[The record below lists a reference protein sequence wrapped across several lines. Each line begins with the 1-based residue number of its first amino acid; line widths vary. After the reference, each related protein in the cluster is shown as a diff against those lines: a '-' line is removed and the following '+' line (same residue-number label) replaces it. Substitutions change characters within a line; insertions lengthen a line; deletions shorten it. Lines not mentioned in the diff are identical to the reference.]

1 MVHEPHSEYP
11 ILFSPLPVGPI
22 TLRNRIVNSAHQTG
36 FARQGE
42 YTEQLIEYHR
52 ERARG
57 GAALIV
63 SQATSVTGDYLDL
76 YNAHDGV
83 IPAYQAVSKVMQEFG
98 THYSAELYHPGSQ
111 GEYTGHGAEVFV
123 APSSIAASYLGGRW
137 RVAHALDEAE
147 ILAIVDAFA
156 AAAARCRAG
165 GLSGIELHFAH
176 RNLVEQFMSPTTNRR
191 TDDWG
196 GSLENRLRFAELIT
210 RAVREAAG
218 PGLAVGARLTAAG
231 LDRGDLGDLDMA
243 EIIGTIGSWG
253 CLDYVSLT
261 MGHYSDALNVAR
273 NIPNMTFSPGLW
285 QKYGRLI
292 KSVVDVPVFLVGR
305 INHPRTAED
314 LLASNSC
321 DAVVMARA
329 LIADPHLPEKART
342 GRTGDIRPCVG
353 AMNCIDSV
361 EHGRGIRCIH
371 NPRVGHELD
380 FPEEVEAGTGGKQVL
395 VIGGG
400 PAGLESAR
408 VAAARGHRVVLLE
421 KAPEVGGQVRVASKA
436 PGRGELAAIVEW
448 LEQQCRAGGVDIRT
462 GQTVTPATV
471 NASKPDVVVVAT
483 GASYSHGSLP
493 GGGLEVADVDALGR
507 NLRVVGLEE
516 ALAGAV
522 RTGRIVV
529 YDAVADWPGFNVA
542 RVLAERGCEVRYLT
556 PERYP
561 GAALEVTNW
570 RLEYQALGEQGV
582 EFFPVTQV
590 VGSVPGGLRL
600 RRGFARDTEEMR
612 DIDAVVWVGPPV
624 PETTLQASVPDP
636 AATVLV
642 VGDAYAPRNIEQ
654 AILDARLRLSDV

>member
-1 MVHEPHSEYP
+1 
-11 ILFSPLPVGPI
+11 
-22 TLRNRIVNSAHQTG
+22 
-36 FARQGE
+36 
-42 YTEQLIEYHR
+42 
-52 ERARG
+52 
-57 GAALIV
+57 
-63 SQATSVTGDYLDL
+63 
-76 YNAHDGV
+76 
-83 IPAYQAVSKVMQEFG
+83 
-98 THYSAELYHPGSQ
+98 
-111 GEYTGHGAEVFV
+111 V

-147 ILAIVDAFA
+147 ILAIVDAFG

-176 RNLVEQFMSPTTNRR
+176 RNLVEQFMSPKTNLR

-218 PGLAVGARLTAAG
+218 PDVAVGARVNAAG
-231 LDRGDLGDLDMA
+231 LDRGDLDDLDMA

-273 NIPNMTFSPGLW
+273 NMPNMTFPPALW
-285 QKYGRLI
+285 QKYGRLV

-314 LLASNSC
+314 LLEANIC

-380 FPEEVEAGTGGKQVL
+380 FPEEVEAGAGGKQVL
-395 VIGGG
+395 VVGGG
-400 PAGLESAR
+400 PAGLEAAR
-408 VAAARGHRVVLLE
+408 VAAARGHRVTLLE
-421 KAPEVGGQVRVASKA
+421 KAGAVGGQVSVASRA
-436 PGRGELAAIVEW
+436 PGRAELASIVEW
-448 LEQQCRAGGVDIRT
+448 LEHQCRASGVEIRT
-462 GQTVTPATV
+462 GHTATPETIVAGR
-471 NASKPDVVVVAT
+471 PDVVVIAT
-483 GASYSHGSLP
+483 GASYPHRPAP
-493 GGGLEVADVDALGR
+493 GGAFEAADIDDLGSH
-507 NLRVVGLEE
+507 LQLVGLEQV
-516 ALAGAV
+516 LAGEV
-522 RTGRIVV
+522 TTGRVVV
-529 YDAVADWPGFNVA
+529 YDAIADWPGFNAA
-542 RVLAERGCEVRYLT
+542 RVLAERGCEVRYVT

-570 RLEYQALGEQGV
+570 RMEYQALSEQGV
-582 EFFPVTQV
+582 EFLPVSEV
-590 VGSVPGGLRL
+590 VGSVPGGLVL
-600 RRGFARDTEEMR
+600 RRGFARDTEKLL
-612 DIDAVVWVGPPV
+612 DVDTVVWIGPPASD
-624 PETTLQASVPDP
+624 TALRASLQDQ
-636 AATVLV
+636 AATILV
-642 VGDAYAPRNIEQ
+642 VGDAYAPRTVEQ
-654 AILDARLRLSDV
+654 AILDARLSLSSL

>member
-1 MVHEPHSEYP
+1 MVEEVHSEYP
-11 ILFSPLPVGPI
+11 VLFSPLSLGPI

-36 FARQGE
+36 FARHGE

-76 YNAHDGV
+76 YNADDSV
-83 IPAYQAVSKVMQEFG
+83 IPAYREISRAMRELG
-98 THYSAELYHPGSQ
+98 AHYSAELYHPGSQ
-111 GEYTGHGAEVFV
+111 GEYTGRGAEVFV

-147 ILAIVDAFA
+147 ILAIVDAFG

-176 RNLVEQFMSPTTNRR
+176 RNLVEQFMSPKTNLR

-218 PGLAVGARLTAAG
+218 PDVAVGARVNAAG
-231 LDRGDLGDLDMA
+231 LDRGDLDDLDMA

-273 NIPNMTFSPGLW
+273 NMPNMTFPPALW
-285 QKYGRLI
+285 QKYGRLV

-314 LLASNSC
+314 LLEANIC

-380 FPEEVEAGTGGKQVL
+380 FPEEVEAGAGGKQVL
-395 VIGGG
+395 VVGGG
-400 PAGLESAR
+400 PAGLEAAR
-408 VAAARGHRVVLLE
+408 VAAARGHRVTLLE
-421 KAPEVGGQVRVASKA
+421 KAGAVGGQVSVASRA
-436 PGRGELAAIVEW
+436 PGRAELASIVEW
-448 LEQQCRAGGVDIRT
+448 LEHQCRASGVEIRT
-462 GQTVTPATV
+462 GHTATPETIVAGR
-471 NASKPDVVVVAT
+471 PDVVVIAT
-483 GASYSHGSLP
+483 GASYPHRPAP
-493 GGGLEVADVDALGR
+493 GGAFEAADIDDLGSH
-507 NLRVVGLEE
+507 LQLVGLEQV
-516 ALAGAV
+516 LAGEV
-522 RTGRIVV
+522 TTGRVVV
-529 YDAVADWPGFNVA
+529 YDAIADWPGFNAA
-542 RVLAERGCEVRYLT
+542 RVLAERGCEVRYVT

-570 RLEYQALGEQGV
+570 RMEYQALSEQGV
-582 EFFPVTQV
+582 EFLPVSEV
-590 VGSVPGGLRL
+590 VGSVPGGLVL
-600 RRGFARDTEEMR
+600 RRGFARDTEKLL
-612 DIDAVVWVGPPV
+612 DVDTVVWIGPPASD
-624 PETTLQASVPDP
+624 TALRASLQDQ
-636 AATVLV
+636 AATILV
-642 VGDAYAPRNIEQ
+642 VGDAYAPRTVEQ
-654 AILDARLRLSDV
+654 AILDARLSLSSL